1 LNIDLHC
8 HTYPASSC
16 SNMSVEDLAG
26 KAKEMGLGGIC
37 LTEHN
42 KPWDRDKVLR
52 LIDKF
57 GLPIF
62 RGMEVT
68 TKDGDILV
76 FGLHEPI
83 DDVPTASELRRR
95 VEDTDG
101 FMIAA
106 HPFRGFLMFGFSDLS
121 LSPERAAERAVFQ
134 HVDALEAYN
143 CKVTQREIEIAF
155 EVAEKRGLP
164 CVAGSDAHTLDAVG
178 KLFTRFENDV
188 SSEEELIAEL
198 IAGRYSIEPLRQ
210 D

>member
-1 LNIDLHC
+1 
-8 HTYPASSC
+8 
-16 SNMSVEDLAG
+16 
-26 KAKEMGLGGIC
+26 
-37 LTEHN
+37 
-42 KPWDRDKVLR
+42 
-52 LIDKF
+52 
-57 GLPIF
+57 
-62 RGMEVT
+62 MEVT

-76 FGLHEPI
+76 FGLHEPV

-95 VEDTDG
+95 VEDTGG

-134 HVDALEAYN
+134 HVDAIEAYN

-155 EVAEKRGLP
+155 EVAEKCGLP